1 MDKATFNNIQQKA
14 PLIEEYA
21 QLPVKLR
28 EIAKFMAGPSRK
40 DLIAIADSMER
51 LSVQLFHPS
60 LARALEL
67 YHSPAASQAK
77 SARALGVSE
86 STIRQTM
93 MALRA
98 GGIDI
103 GSHKGEQAK
112 ATSKA
117 STSERGLGAAYINEE
132 TSNEDR
138 MDEAARAVEEAVSI
152 LAQDQNWETL
162 SKRKRITLIQEQ
174 TRKTR
179 GVAIST
185 QTLYRPWVKNL
196 W

>member
-14 PLIEEYA
+14 PLIKEYA

-28 EIAKFMAGPSRK
+28 EIAKFLVGPSRK
-40 DLIAIADSMER
+40 DVLAIADSMER

-77 SARALGVSE
+77 SARVLGVSE
-86 STIRQTM
+86 STIRQTLV
-93 MALRA
+93 ALRA
-98 GGIDI
+98 GGVTI
-103 GSHKGEQAK
+103 GPRKGDLSK

-117 STSERGLGAAYINEE
+117 RISDRGLGAAYINEE
-132 TSNEDR
+132 TSNEER
-138 MDEAARAVEEAVSI
+138 MNEVARAVEEAVSI
-152 LAQDQNWETL
+152 LAQDQDWETL
-162 SKRKRITLIQEQ
+162 SKRQRIALIQEQ